1 MAAQR
6 EVPATPASPEEV
18 FPARA
23 ILTVLNPIR
32 SQMRAI
38 VERQAQTEV
47 TLARIENKLEYLSAL
62 QVQSP
67 TTQSWAVELG
77 LHAIIGGAHDPHA
90 PRRAAGAQ
98 YRDRS
103 RSAHRDGD
111 GSLCFDARAG
121 ASSSRGDFLWRPMP
135 LPTELPG
142 DAGADADVKAEDP
155 GADVKREDE
164 TQSGH
169 VGAGVQAEDET
180 EPGTAAQRWVPRTP
194 AGPAPCT
201 PRLPAAPAPG
211 TPTTEPLPAGTS
223 FLHESG

>member
-47 TLARIENKLEYLSAL
+47 TLARIENKLDYLSAL

-77 LHAIIGGAHDPHA
+77 LHAIIGGALDPHA
-90 PRRAAGAQ
+90 PRRAAGAP

-111 GSLCFDARAG
+111 GEGSAD

-180 EPGTAAQRWVPRTP
+180 EPGTAAQRWVTRTP
-194 AGPAPCT
+194 AGPPPCT

-211 TPTTEPLPAGTS
+211 TPTEPLPEGIS
-223 FLHESG
+223 FSHESG

>member
-1 MAAQR
+1 MAAQLD
-6 EVPATPASPEEV
+6 VPATPASPEEV

-47 TLARIENKLEYLSAL
+47 TLARIENKLDYLSAL

-77 LHAIIGGAHDPHA
+77 LHAIIGGALDPHA
-90 PRRAAGAQ
+90 PRRAAGAP

-135 LPTELPG
+135 LPT
-142 DAGADADVKAEDP
+142 EDP

-194 AGPAPCT
+194 AGPAP
-201 PRLPAAPAPG
+201 G
-211 TPTTEPLPAGTS
+211 TPTEPLPEGILTS
-223 FLHESG
+223 SQESG

>member
-6 EVPATPASPEEV
+6 DVPATPASPEEV

-47 TLARIENKLEYLSAL
+47 TLARIENKLDYLSAL
-62 QVQSP
+62 QVQNP
-67 TTQSWAVELG
+67 DTQNWAVELG
-77 LHAIIGGAHDPHA
+77 LHAIIGGALDPHA
-90 PRRAAGAQ
+90 PRRPARAAPG

-155 GADVKREDE
+155 GADVKRDDE
-164 TQSGH
+164 IRLGH
-169 VGAGVQAEDET
+169 VAAGVQAEDET

-201 PRLPAAPAPG
+201 PR
-211 TPTTEPLPAGTS
+211 TSPLPEGISTFS
-223 FLHESG
+223 QESG

>member
-6 EVPATPASPEEV
+6 EAPATPASPEEV

-38 VERQAQTEV
+38 VERQAQTEA
-47 TLARIENKLEYLSAL
+47 TLARIEHKLDYLSAL

-67 TTQSWAVELG
+67 DTKSWAVELG
-77 LHAIIGGAHDPHA
+77 LHAIIGGALDPHA
-90 PRRAAGAQ
+90 PRRAARAAPR

-121 ASSSRGDFLWRPMP
+121 AAAKVVAQTTQPTP
-135 LPTELPG
+135 LESARALPEEVLAQARDVIQG
-142 DAGADADVKAEDP
+142 SARNVAPCFDAGS
-155 GADVKREDE
+155 GA
-164 TQSGH
+164 
-169 VGAGVQAEDET
+169 
-180 EPGTAAQRWVPRTP
+180 AA
-194 AGPAPCT
+194 
-201 PRLPAAPAPG
+201 
-211 TPTTEPLPAGTS
+211 
-223 FLHESG
+223 

>member
-1 MAAQR
+1 MAAQH
-6 EVPATPASPEEV
+6 EVLATPASPEEV

-47 TLARIENKLEYLSAL
+47 TLARIENKLDYLSAL
-62 QVQSP
+62 QVQNP
-67 TTQSWAVELG
+67 DTQNWAVELG
-77 LHAIIGGAHDPHA
+77 LHAIIGGALDPHA
-90 PRRAAGAQ
+90 PRRAARAAPG
-98 YRDRS
+98 YCDRS

-111 GSLCFDARAG
+111 GEGSAD
-121 ASSSRGDFLWRPMP
+121 ASSSRGDYLWRPMP
-135 LPTELPG
+135 LPI
-142 DAGADADVKAEDP
+142 EDP

-211 TPTTEPLPAGTS
+211 TPTEPLPEGIS
-223 FLHESG
+223 FSHESG

>member
-1 MAAQR
+1 MAAQH

-47 TLARIENKLEYLSAL
+47 TLARIENKLDYLSAL
-62 QVQSP
+62 QVQNP
-67 TTQSWAVELG
+67 DTQNWAVELG
-77 LHAIIGGAHDPHA
+77 LHAIIGGALDPHA
-90 PRRAAGAQ
+90 PRRAARAAPG
-98 YRDRS
+98 YCDRS
-103 RSAHRDGD
+103 RSAHRVGD
-111 GSLCFDARAG
+111 GEGSAD
-121 ASSSRGDFLWRPMP
+121 ASSSRGDYLWRPMP
-135 LPTELPG
+135 LPNELLG

-155 GADVKREDE
+155 GAEVKRDDE
-164 TQSGH
+164 IRQFH
-169 VGAGVQAEDET
+169 VAAGVQAEDET

-211 TPTTEPLPAGTS
+211 TPTEPLPEGIS
-223 FLHESG
+223 FSQESG